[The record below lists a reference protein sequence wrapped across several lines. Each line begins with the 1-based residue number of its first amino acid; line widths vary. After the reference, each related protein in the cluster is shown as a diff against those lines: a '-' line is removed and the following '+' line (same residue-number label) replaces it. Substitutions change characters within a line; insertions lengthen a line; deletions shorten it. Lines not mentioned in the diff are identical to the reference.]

1 MNNKEFLRVYINK
14 CCFITWHGR
23 LFEEIHLVPS
33 EGKDI
38 SKLKLFVVQ
47 VLNNLI
53 IFYKML
59 STVKSCE
66 ILPKDNCSVLNLEFL
81 PLNWYILSTI
91 TNKKLLK
98 SLGKISFVFH

>member
-1 MNNKEFLRVYINK
+1 MDNKEFLRVYINK

-23 LFEEIHLVPS
+23 LFEEIHFVPS